1 MAKNTKPELHRRRLI
16 FEGHAKRIYDST
28 EAGIAIL
35 EFKME
40 FNRNPEEKSSP
51 EHHKPEL
58 NASVSHHIFSYLHSF
73 HIPTHYVNQ
82 FGKRELTVKKL
93 EMIPIAVVVR
103 NIAAGSLCTR
113 YGLQEG
119 RELEFPI
126 VELVY
131 RNESLNYPILNE
143 SHVLAFGISTPEEVR
158 GMVRLANK
166 TNAVMRSFCERR
178 HLRLVDIWLEFGRAD
193 GQVLLGDEI
202 TPDTCRF
209 MDMETYSLFD
219 GSVYRLG
226 VGNYGEVYHALSQ
239 KLMS

>member
-1 MAKNTKPELHRRRLI
+1 LEKDQKNTLHRRRLI
-16 FEGHAKRIYDST
+16 LEGRSKRIYDST
-28 EAGIAIL
+28 QPGVAIL
-35 EFKME
+35 EFKSE
-40 FNRNPEEKSSP
+40 FGHSKEARSVPHKS
-51 EHHKPEL
+51 EL
-58 NASVSHHIFSYLHSF
+58 NASVSHHIFTYLHSF
-73 HIPTHYVNQ
+73 HISTHHLGV
-82 FGKRELTVKKL
+82 FAKHELMVKKL

-103 NIAAGSLCTR
+103 NIAAGSLATR
-113 YGLQEG
+113 YGLPEG

-131 RNESLNYPILNE
+131 KNESLNHPILNE

-158 GMVRLANK
+158 SMMRLASK

-178 HLRLVDIWLEFGRAD
+178 HLRLVDIWFEFGRCE

-209 MDMETYSLFD
+209 MDVESATLYD

-226 VGNYGEVYHALSQ
+226 LGDYAEAYAALAHR
-239 KLMS
+239 LIA